1 MSREE
6 LKKLIVGPIGAVSTP
21 FDEGPGGRPGGYAR
35 DGADDDRHAGVSNGR
50 GVIKIAS
57 ALGEGPM
64 LRETEWPALLR
75 TAVNAA
81 GGKVPIMFGIHDKDT
96 RWAIDQARRAQDL
109 GAVALQVTPPI
120 YNIPTQQ
127 DMYDYFY
134 DLSNAIDIGIMIYHT
149 TWMPGG
155 NIETDTFLRMADI
168 DNVVAVKWGGS
179 TEGVYEDMTKFV
191 DIFNVIDN
199 SANPVGCA
207 ELGGHGYVQ
216 TTLDI
221 HPQHDLRVW
230 ELIEEKRY
238 DEARTLYHS
247 VYDDISAMYEKV
259 AKRTGGQAVVFKGL
273 MSIMGHHT
281 GSPRPP
287 SKALNDEEM
296 AELREKVVSWGW
308 LVKG

>member
-1 MSREE
+1 MREM
-6 LKKLIVGPIGAVSTP
+6 VQMMM
-21 FDEGPGGRPGGYAR
+21 D
-35 DGADDDRHAGVSNGR
+35 AGVRNGR
-50 GVIKIAS
+50 GGHKDSV
-57 ALGEGPM
+57 GTREGPM

-81 GGKVPIMFGIHDKDT
+81 GARFPIMFGIHDKDT
-96 RWAIDQARRAQDL
+96 RWAIDQAKRAQDL
-109 GAVALQVTPPI
+109 GTVAIQVTPPI

-155 NIETDTFLRMADI
+155 NIETDTFLHMADI

-221 HPQHDLRVW
+221 HPRARPASVGSHPG
-230 ELIEEKRY
+230 
-238 DEARTLYHS
+238 EA
-247 VYDDISAMYEKV
+247 V
-259 AKRTGGQAVVFKGL
+259 
-273 MSIMGHHT
+273 
-281 GSPRPP
+281 
-287 SKALNDEEM
+287 
-296 AELREKVVSWGW
+296 
-308 LVKG
+308 

>member
-1 MSREE
+1 MDREE
-6 LKKLIVGPIGAVSTP
+6 LRKLIVGPIGAVSTP
-21 FDEGPGGRPGGYAR
+21 FDEGLEV
-35 DGADDDRHAGVSNGR
+35 DLGAMHEMVQMMIDSGVCNGK
-50 GVIKIAS
+50 GAIKIAS

-81 GGKVPIMFGIHDKDT
+81 GGKAPVMFGIHDKDT
-96 RWAIDQARRAQDL
+96 LWSIDQAKRAQDL

-155 NIETDTFLRMADI
+155 SIETDTFLRMADI

-179 TEGVYEDMTKFV
+179 SEGVYDDMTKFV
-191 DIFNVIDN
+191 HIFNVIDN
-199 SANPVGCA
+199 SANPVRCA

-216 TTLDI
+216 TTLDVY
-221 HPQHDLRVW
+221 PQQDLRVW
-230 ELIEEKRY
+230 ELIQEERY

-247 VYDDISAMYEKV
+247 VYDDIRSMYEKV
-259 AKRTGGQAVVFKGL
+259 SKRTGGQSVVLKGL
-273 MSIMGHHT
+273 MSIMGHHAGT
-281 GSPRPP
+281 PRPP
-287 SKALNDEEM
+287 SKAMNDEEI
-296 AELREKVVSWGW
+296 AELREKVAGWGW
-308 LVKG
+308 PIKG

>member
-1 MSREE
+1 MNREE
-6 LKKLIVGPIGAVSTP
+6 LRKLIVGPIGAVSTP
-21 FDEGPGGRPGGYAR
+21 FDGDLEV
-35 DGADDDRHAGVSNGR
+35 DLGAMHEMVQMMIDSGVCNGK
-50 GVIKIAS
+50 GAIKIAS

-81 GGKVPIMFGIHDKDT
+81 GGRVPVMFGIHDKDT
-96 RWAIDQARRAQDL
+96 RWAIDQAKQAHDL
-109 GAVALQVTPPI
+109 GAVAIQLTPPI

-134 DLSNAIDIGIMIYHT
+134 DVSDATDIGIMIYHT
-149 TWMPGG
+149 HWMPGG
-155 NIETDTFLRMADI
+155 SIETDTFLRMADI

-179 TEGVYEDMTKFV
+179 SEGVYEDMAKFV
-191 DIFNVIDN
+191 HIFNVIDN

-221 HPQHDLRVW
+221 NPQHDLRVW
-230 ELIEEKRY
+230 ELIQEKRY
-238 DEARTLYHS
+238 DEARILYHS

-273 MSIMGHHT
+273 MSVMGHHT
-281 GSPRPP
+281 SAPRPP

-296 AELREKVVSWGW
+296 AELREKVASWGW
-308 LVKG
+308 TAKG